1 MIPSLCHC
9 HFVTLYFLKK
19 FHKFIIYFIA
29 EGACFENGIDYGDS
43 SADNIEA
50 NDGEKYVKVDSEK
63 DCQLSCQALSNC
75 KVWEYATGSSKK
87 CWRKSQKVKREADS
101 YRTSGQK
108 FCGLR
113 HFGFLGVTLKDNE
126 RVS

>member
-1 MIPSLCHC
+1 MSLSLCHII
-9 HFVTLYFLKK
+9 FLKY
-19 FHKFIIYFIA
+19 FFIKLLYFIA
-29 EGACFENGIDYGDS
+29 EGACFENGIDYGGS
-43 SADNIEA
+43 SSDIIEA

-75 KVWEYATGSSKK
+75 KVWTYATGSSRK
-87 CWRKSQKVKREADS
+87 CWRKSQKVKREAQS